1 MRGKHD
7 VDRGGSLSLGVYK
20 WQHGPCRELLLKSP
34 SWHKGNNN
42 NNNK

>member
-1 MRGKHD
+1 M
-7 VDRGGSLSLGVYK
+7 VLIEAALFPLVCTNGSMARAG
-20 WQHGPCRELLLKSP
+20 ELLLKSP